1 MLKYIL
7 ITSLFQIMN
16 IQSCSNVEIATNLD
30 NGILGNWV
38 LKSKF
43 LGDAIDTPCGYAV
56 KNSKEITIE
65 IKKEKNNS
73 YAISGQSVVN
83 TYFGSF
89 RIESTDDKLGIHF
102 IKIGPISSTL
112 MAGPEE
118 LMKCEMGYLDM
129 LNSVKELKIEK
140 DRLLLGTFKKDNIP
154 SRDGGTYFI
163 FERK

>member
-7 ITSLFQIMN
+7 ITSLFQIMSIN
-16 IQSCSNVEIATNLD
+16 SCSKVEIAANPE
-30 NGILGNWV
+30 NEILGKWV

-43 LGDAIDTPCGYAV
+43 LGDAMDTPCGYGV
-56 KNSKEITIE
+56 KNSREITIE
-65 IKKEKNNS
+65 INKVKNNS
-73 YAISGQSVVN
+73 YTINGQSIVN

-89 RIESTDDKLGIHF
+89 SIESTDDKLGIHF
-102 IKIGPISSTL
+102 IKIGPIASTT

-118 LMKCEMGYLDM
+118 YMKCELGYFDM
-129 LNSVKELKIEK
+129 LNSVKELKIDK
-140 DRLLLGTFKKDNIP
+140 DRLLLGNFKKDNIP

>member
-1 MLKYIL
+1 MPKYIL
-7 ITSLFQIMN
+7 FASLFQIMSFN
-16 IQSCSNVEIATNLD
+16 SCSRIEVVTDSEKE
-30 NGILGNWV
+30 ILGNWV

-43 LGDAIDTPCGYAV
+43 LGDAIDTPCGYGV

-65 IKKEKNNS
+65 ISKEKNNS
-73 YAISGQSVVN
+73 FAISGQSVVN

-89 RIESTDDKLGIHF
+89 RIESIDDKLGIHF

-118 LMKCEMGYLDM
+118 FMQCEMGYLDM
-129 LNSVKELKIEK
+129 LNAVKELKIDK
-140 DRLLLGTFKKDNIP
+140 GRLLLGTFKKDNIP